1 MSEIAKNLLKKYRH
15 IKPEGTKFLKGK
27 YITSTSNK
35 NKSNYLVEAE
45 KFLRSYKQRGQTKN
59 YSVPKKFSF
68 ENDSLEKYKEVN
80 KVEKVVSVKETD
92 VDVDKVLIEN
102 INTKEGLKAIVTELL
117 KRRIENI
124 KNQN

>member
-1 MSEIAKNLLKKYRH
+1 M
-15 IKPEGTKFLKGK
+15 
-27 YITSTSNK
+27 
-35 NKSNYLVEAE
+35 EAE

-68 ENDSLEKYKEVN
+68 GNDSLEKYKEVK

-102 INTKEGLKAIVTELL
+102 VNTKEGLKAIVTELL